1 MPVDYIITT
10 GFTSFNNSVVNCQQF
25 VNRLSTVELFFG
37 V

>member
-10 GFTSFNNSVVNCQQF
+10 GFTSFNNLVANCLQF
-25 VNRLSTVELFFG
+25 VNRLSTVKLFFG